1 MDIFKASMSKIV
13 ISVFVHPL
21 KNNDVL
27 GLFKFNAFVLLYG
40 VCGFT
45 QINKNVYTYNQEET
59 MPEK

>member
-1 MDIFKASMSKIV
+1 MSKIV